1 MLIKDVVFVYHLQEP
16 EELVWHGRHHLH
28 GPGEFEIHFFLEG
41 QGLFHNGG
49 AAHNLKPGSLFISP
63 PGEYHRI
70 EATSLDHPITYYAVL
85 LELSSGEDEPAEL
98 LYRHLPWRKSY
109 PLGDRYRFFFEELRE
124 RALSSREPLRHAAV
138 HQLLSFLYLLAGEDV
153 LVQPDREDNRHIE
166 KSLIYLQKRVFRKT
180 VLSQVAAHVN
190 LSEEHLIRLFQRKL
204 RITPMRYLTRLRIE
218 AATSMLI
225 SSSLYIYQIAEKL
238 QFHSEFHFSKVFK
251 RYTGLSP
258 RQYRDRYRQLI
269 GETREDQSIIYMN
282 QYSPPRGLPGA

>member
-1 MLIKDVVFVYHLQEP
+1 MLIKDAVFVYHLQEP

-28 GPGEFEIHFFLEG
+28 GPGEFEIHYFLEG
-41 QGLFHNGG
+41 EGFFHNGG
-49 AAHNLKPGSLFISP
+49 KTYQLKPGNLFISP

-70 EATSLDHPITYYAVL
+70 EASSLDHPITYYAVL
-85 LELSSGEDEPAEL
+85 LQLSSGEDEPAEL
-98 LYRHLPWRKSY
+98 LYRHLPWQKSY

-124 RALSSREPLRHAAV
+124 RALSVREPLRHAAV
-138 HQLLSFLYLLAGEDV
+138 HQLLSFLYLLAGETV
-153 LVQPDREDNRHIE
+153 LLQPDREDNRHIE
-166 KSLIYLQKRVFRKT
+166 KALIYLQKRVFRKT
-180 VLSQVAAHVN
+180 SLSQVAAHLG

-225 SSSLYIYQIAEKL
+225 SSSLYVYQIAEKL
-238 QFHSEFHFSKVFK
+238 KFHSEFHFSKVFK

-258 RQYRDRYRQLI
+258 RLYRDRYRQLI
-269 GETREDQSIIYMN
+269 GASREDQSIIYMN